1 MHDFF
6 RLLHVFLK
14 PVYDE
19 WIASKEQAEQ
29 LFGQICWKTACTS
42 TCLCPCQNCPEL
54 DVKPYLLVILE
65 PEGLCA
71 TENVLSLHARL
82 WIVR

>member
-14 PVYDE
+14 PVNDE
-19 WIASKEQAEQ
+19 WIASRTTFWADLLEN
-29 LFGQICWKTACTS
+29 S
-42 TCLCPCQNCPEL
+42 M
-54 DVKPYLLVILE
+54 YMHMSLLVILE
-65 PEGLCA
+65 REGLCA